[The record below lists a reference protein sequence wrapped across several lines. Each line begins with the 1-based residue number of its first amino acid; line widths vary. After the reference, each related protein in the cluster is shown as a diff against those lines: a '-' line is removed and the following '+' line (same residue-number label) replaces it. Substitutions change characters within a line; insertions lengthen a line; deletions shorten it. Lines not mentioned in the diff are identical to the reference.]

1 MNSLLYKKIEGY
13 ITDII
18 RQNAGAQSYKL
29 PSERTLSVMFET
41 SRKPVRHAYDKLI
54 QKGLVVNIH
63 GKGYFISQQADTDSL
78 VVAERDHLRIS
89 LIIPSITTQYCHE
102 ILVGTSDF
110 CSNHQIELTILVS
123 DDSPA
128 KENRL
133 LSSAPLSG
141 SKGIILFPVDQDN
154 IYDHEL
160 FNLCVRK
167 YPLVLVD
174 RMLPNISTS
183 FIASENHQAMVNAVE
198 FLQKKGFEKLVYVT
212 APSTIASTVDARI
225 NGFTHGLLRHYKIAM
240 PQNLLVLEGTP
251 LQMKN
256 TMVNY
261 LQKYPDTE
269 IIIIPGT
276 MRQTVLMAAQELE
289 IKIPEDLKLMI
300 FDDEL
305 SPSERISLK
314 PYILKQD
321 GYRIGYQAAECLY
334 NHLFG
339 DSRPITK
346 LLPVAIIDTSKDK
359 T

>member
-1 MNSLLYKKIEGY
+1 MDSLLYKKIEGY
-13 ITDII
+13 LTDII
-18 RQNAGAQSYKL
+18 RQNTGTSNDKL
-29 PSERTLSVMFET
+29 PSERTLSLMFET

-63 GKGYFISQQADTDSL
+63 GKGYFISPQAETDSL
-78 VVAERDHLRIS
+78 VVAQRDQLRIS
-89 LIIPSITTQYCHE
+89 LIIPSITTQFCHE

-110 CSNHQIELTILVS
+110 CSSHQIELNILVS
-123 DDSPA
+123 DDDPA
-128 KENRL
+128 KEKRL
-133 LSSAPLSG
+133 LTSAPLLG
-141 SKGIILFPVDQDN
+141 AKGIILFPADLDN
-154 IYDHEL
+154 AYNPKL
-160 FNLCVRK
+160 FDLCMRK

-174 RMLPNISTS
+174 RTLPNIPASLV
-183 FIASENHQAMVNAVE
+183 ASENHQAMTNAVA
-198 FLQKKGFEKLVYVT
+198 FLKEAGFKNLVYVT
-212 APSTIASTVDARI
+212 APSTLASTLDTRI
-225 NGFTHGLLRHYKIAM
+225 NGFTHGLLRHYQIAT
-240 PQNLLVLEGTP
+240 PQNLLILEGTP

-256 TMVNY
+256 AITQH
-261 LQKYPDTE
+261 LQKYPDTD

-276 MRQTVLMAAQELE
+276 MRQMVLSATQELGVQ
-289 IKIPEDLKLMI
+289 IPGDLKLMI

-334 NHLFG
+334 NQLFG
-339 DSRPITK
+339 DSRPVTK